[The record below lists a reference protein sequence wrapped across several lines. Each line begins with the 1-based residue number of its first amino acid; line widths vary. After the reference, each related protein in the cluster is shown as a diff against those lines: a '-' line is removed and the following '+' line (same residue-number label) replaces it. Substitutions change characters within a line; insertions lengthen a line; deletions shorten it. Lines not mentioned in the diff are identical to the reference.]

1 MKILFCNKVCKYIIK
16 INNIF
21 NILNRIQ
28 TFLKI
33 TTTINIIKLYLIE
46 NF

>member
-21 NILNRIQ
+21 NVLNSIQ

-33 TTTINIIKLYLIE
+33 NTSINIINWYL
-46 NF
+46 